1 MFLQPEVADRLAQIN
16 GNTLIS
22 VGTMVSIVFAAIKIT
37 RLLGSIEAR
46 LDDLKSIPKR
56 LASVED
62 HLMLIE
68 GDINNLWALQRGGEP
83 EQTRRERFRPN
94 REV

>member
-1 MFLQPEVADRLAQIN
+1 MILQEVADRISQIN

-22 VGTMVSIVFAAIKIT
+22 VGTMISIVLAAIKVT
-37 RLLGSIEAR
+37 RLLAGIEAK
-46 LDDLKSIPKR
+46 LDDLKSVPRR

-62 HLMLIE
+62 HMMLIE
-68 GDINNLWALQRGGEP
+68 GDINNLWALQRGGQP

-94 REV
+94 REI